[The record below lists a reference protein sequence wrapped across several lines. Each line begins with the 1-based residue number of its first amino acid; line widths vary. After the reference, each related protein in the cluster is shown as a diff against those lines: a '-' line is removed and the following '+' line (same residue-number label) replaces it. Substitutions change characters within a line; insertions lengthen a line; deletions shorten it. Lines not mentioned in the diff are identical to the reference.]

1 MALAYLGIGTNVGH
15 REQNIENCILLIKER
30 IGNVKSVSS
39 IYETEPWGVEGQDNF
54 YNIVLEVETHL
65 QPLSLL
71 QGVQQIEND
80 LGRIRIEKWGSR
92 IIDVDILFYDD
103 YVFSMDNLIIPHPY
117 IATRNFVLQPLSE
130 IKPNLIHPKLR
141 LTLQS
146 VIDHCKD
153 KNWIKRLE
161 A

>member
-15 REQNIENCILLIKER
+15 REQNIANCILLIKER
-30 IGNVKSVSS
+30 IGDVKSVSS
-39 IYETEPWGVEGQDNF
+39 IYETEPWGVEGQDNY
-54 YNIVLEVETHL
+54 YNIVLEVETYL

-71 QGVQQIEND
+71 QSVQQVEND

-92 IIDVDILFYDD
+92 IIDVDILFYED
-103 YVFSMDNLIIPHPY
+103 YIFSMDNLIVPHPY
-117 IATRNFVLQPLSE
+117 VTKRNFVLQPLSE

-141 LTLQS
+141 LALQS
-146 VIDHCKD
+146 VRDLCKD

>member
-15 REQNIENCILLIKER
+15 REQNIENCTLLIKER

-39 IYETEPWGVEGQDNF
+39 IYETEPWGVEGQDNY

-65 QPLSLL
+65 QPLCLL
-71 QGVQQIEND
+71 QSVQQIEND

-117 IATRNFVLQPLSE
+117 ITTRNFVLQPLSE

-141 LTLQS
+141 LALKS
-146 VIDHCKD
+146 VIDLCKD

>member
-15 REQNIENCILLIKER
+15 RELNIENCIVLIRER
-30 IGNVKSVSS
+30 IGDVKSVSS
-39 IYETEPWGVEGQDNF
+39 IYETEPWGVEGQDNY
-54 YNIVLEVETHL
+54 YNIVVEVETSL
-65 QPLSLL
+65 YPLSLL
-71 QGVQQIEND
+71 QSVQEIEND

-92 IIDVDILFYDD
+92 IIDVDILFYDY

-117 IATRNFVLQPLSE
+117 ITKRNFVLEPLSE
-130 IKPNLIHPKLR
+130 ISPDLIHPKLR
-141 LTLQS
+141 LSIETVKAL
-146 VIDHCKD
+146 CED

>member
-39 IYETEPWGVEGQDNF
+39 IYETEPWGVEGQDNY

-65 QPLSLL
+65 QPLRLL
-71 QGVQQIEND
+71 QSVQQIEND

-117 IATRNFVLQPLSE
+117 IATRSFVLQPLSE